1 VWFYS
6 PNVDSVQNNDVKEDQ
21 LKVVCSISVSNEM
34 VVKVSLN
41 QIEIPKHD
49 LEWILPSDSKL
60 SRWSQI
66 ENLLIRYKNVNE
78 INNREQNYFEY
89 YIDKACKFVKK
100 SIEFIEEDVFSKHK
114 DLLELIENQLKLL
127 LHQRKNSLTITFAFM
142 IFSQSPAVYNFIREY
157 FILPHKRYLQ
167 SISAAF
173 HVDPNLNPNTKHY
186 LSHISKSLTN
196 RELNV
201 SLLQ

>member
-34 VVKVSLN
+34 VVKVCLN

-49 LEWILPSDSKL
+49 LEWILLSNSKL
-60 SRWSQI
+60 SRWNQI

-78 INNREQNYFEY
+78 INNREQNCFEY

-127 LHQRKNSLTITFAFM
+127 LHQRKTYNSLTITFAFM

-157 FILPHKRYLQ
+157 LILPHKRYLQ
-167 SISAAF
+167 
-173 HVDPNLNPNTKHY
+173 
-186 LSHISKSLTN
+186 
-196 RELNV
+196 
-201 SLLQ
+201 